1 MGQKVNPFSFRLNVN
16 KNWRSKWF
24 NLKQMPELIAEDEK
38 IRKLIRKR
46 SGDAGISEIIIERMG
61 ENVRVTIH
69 TDKPGVIIGKGGSE
83 AEKLKEEID
92 DISGKKTVVN
102 IEQVK
107 NPLTNAALIAQN
119 IATALEKKIRFRY
132 VVRRAV
138 SRAMESGAKGVKI
151 AVSGRLNGAEI
162 ARTEWMKE
170 GRVPLQTI
178 RADLD
183 YGFIEAKTTYGNIG
197 VKVWVFHG
205 EKIEDSSE
213 EKSVKT

>member
-1 MGQKVNPFSFRLNVN
+1 MGQKVNPLSFRLTVD
-16 KNWRSKWF
+16 KNWQSKWF
-24 NLKQMPELIAEDEK
+24 DLKHMPKLIAEDQK
-38 IRKLIRKR
+38 IRKFIKAK
-46 SGDAGISEIIIERMG
+46 SSDAGISKIVIERMG
-61 ENVRVTIH
+61 DNVRVTIH

-92 DISGKKTVVN
+92 AITGKTTVVN

-107 NPLTNAALIAQN
+107 NPLTDATLIAQS
-119 IATALEKKIRFRY
+119 IATALERKVRFRFIM
-132 VVRRAV
+132 RR
-138 SRAMESGAKGVKI
+138 SLERAIESGAEGIKI

-183 YGFIEAKTTYGNIG
+183 YGFVEANTTYGNIG
-197 VKVWVFHG
+197 VKVWVFNG
-205 EKIEDSSE
+205 EKLENN
-213 EKSVKT
+213 